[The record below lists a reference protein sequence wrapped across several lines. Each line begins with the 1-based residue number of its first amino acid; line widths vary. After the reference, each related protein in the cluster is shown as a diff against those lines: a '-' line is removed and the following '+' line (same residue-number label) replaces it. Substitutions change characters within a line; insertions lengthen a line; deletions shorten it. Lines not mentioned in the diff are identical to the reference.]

1 MGGEISSNN
10 REDKDEFYVKKE
22 EAEKYIKK
30 IETNLTKVSST
41 VKEVSENLLCSMI
54 CCCCTVCALTDDQ
67 NTLKKNSFLMKRV
80 ELHLE
85 ELRQI
90 LDNQKLLVNQE
101 IYNKK
106 ELEYNETVTA
116 YASLTLVQVVVEES

>member
-1 MGGEISSNN
+1 MGGEIRSNN

-116 YASLTLVQVVVEES
+116 YASLTLVQVVVKE

>member
-90 LDNQKLLVNQE
+90 LDNQKLFVNQE

-116 YASLTLVQVVVEES
+116 YASLTLVQVVVEE

>member
-116 YASLTLVQVVVEES
+116 YASLTLVQVVVEE